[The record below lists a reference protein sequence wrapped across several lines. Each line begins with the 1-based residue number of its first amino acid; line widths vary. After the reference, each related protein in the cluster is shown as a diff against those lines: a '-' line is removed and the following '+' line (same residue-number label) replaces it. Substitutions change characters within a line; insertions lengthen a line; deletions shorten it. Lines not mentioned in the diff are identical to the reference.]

1 MYGKEKQSNKTR
13 YIIFATHFIIIGFIW
28 WLYFGDGIMAI
39 SELFNIDMERGNNVR
54 LIILY
59 SFAIVYFIRVCFTL
73 FVFLKRSIDL
83 KEMAAIIFGIAF
95 YQIGFAIT
103 GTTRDIPIDLFDLI
117 PIVLFILGSYLN
129 TISEFQRKMFKE
141 KEDNKG
147 KLYTEGL
154 FKYAQHI
161 NYFGDFVWILG
172 FALMTRNIWA
182 LIMPLFCFLGFLFIN
197 IPMLDKYLEE
207 KYQNEFIAWQQKTK
221 KFIPFIY

>member
-1 MYGKEKQSNKTR
+1 
-13 YIIFATHFIIIGFIW
+13 
-28 WLYFGDGIMAI
+28 
-39 SELFNIDMERGNNVR
+39 
-54 LIILY
+54 
-59 SFAIVYFIRVCFTL
+59 
-73 FVFLKRSIDL
+73 
-83 KEMAAIIFGIAF
+83 
-95 YQIGFAIT
+95 
-103 GTTRDIPIDLFDLI
+103 
-117 PIVLFILGSYLN
+117 
-129 TISEFQRKMFKE
+129 MFKE